1 MNTLMISNETD
12 FGVEAG
18 EKEKAPI
25 KKEETPSLY
34 VIVTQSYQTSKKELM
49 PILSKFFQNHL
60 NYVSILLFSRHD
72 D

>member
-12 FGVEAG
+12 FGVEAD

-25 KKEETPSLY
+25 PLSLH

-49 PILSKFFQNHL
+49 PILSKFFQNHR